1 MRLHSLEEGLTC
13 TGKKRTEM
21 CLRKNWRRRAEKPG
35 ELYPA
40 LVCLRFRSRRELNRK
55 LVYFFKALRI
65 NYA

>member
-13 TGKKRTEM
+13 TGKKRTVM

-40 LVCLRFRSRRELNRK
+40 VDGLRFTRTKSQIGLTK
-55 LVYFFKALRI
+55 FFLKR
-65 NYA
+65 